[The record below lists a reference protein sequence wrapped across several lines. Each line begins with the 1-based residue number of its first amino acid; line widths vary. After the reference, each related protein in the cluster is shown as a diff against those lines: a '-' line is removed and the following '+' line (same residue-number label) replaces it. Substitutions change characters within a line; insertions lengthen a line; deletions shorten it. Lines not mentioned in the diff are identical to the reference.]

1 MIDYW
6 EPYEKTIG
14 KKKKKRKKRRGILL
28 SLEAGKS
35 MTLLC
40 NNYIGTII

>member
-1 MIDYW
+1 MNYW
-6 EPYEKTIG
+6 EPYEKTM
-14 KKKKKRKKRRGILL
+14 KKKRKKERERDLAQFGGWQ
-28 SLEAGKS
+28 EH